1 MKKRLLSLALAL
13 CLVCSLLPGTA
24 LAAAGPN
31 PFWDIPASHWAHD
44 EVTYVYENDLM
55 NGTSSTHF
63 SPDARTT
70 RAQVVTVLYRLAGQP
85 AADWENPFWDVP
97 ASAWFHDAVTWAW
110 ENDIT
115 GGVSSTHFGAGNAVT
130 REQLAT
136 FLYRYAQDQ
145 GYDTSARADL
155 SGYSDAGLVSSY
167 ATEALSWANATGLI
181 TGTTATT
188 LSPQG
193 SATRAQGAT
202 ILSRFCQD
210 VIPGGYVSPAHMIR
224 NLEGSTLSKKDTLV
238 AMAEVLLDD
247 GFAPAFVA
255 GILGNI
261 LVEGDCGRFE
271 SSAYISNPDA
281 EPDYLVYMDE
291 NYDYREKYSYK
302 LIYEGISLQE
312 VYNMILEL
320 GPEGANGRGSC
331 FGLGCLQWTSYER
344 IKRLV
349 ENYIEVAGDADTITL
364 AQVQEAEG
372 MTVSYELN
380 NTYRSVY
387 TTWQSENADQNTTEA
402 AFAAGVIV
410 RNRSRIPGCEGCL
423 RITVGTP
430 AENARMLET
439 VKNFR
444 L

>member
-24 LAAAGPN
+24 LAAGEN
-31 PFWDIPASHWAHD
+31 PFTDVPASHWAHD
-44 EVTYVYENDLM
+44 DITYVYENDLM
-55 NGTSSTHF
+55 NGTDGSLF
-63 SPDARTT
+63 SPESTTT

-85 AADWENPFWDVP
+85 AADWANPFWDVP

-130 REQLAT
+130 REQLAA

-181 TGTTATT
+181 TGTTGTT

-193 SATRAQGAT
+193 SATRAQVAT

-224 NLEGSTLSKKDTLV
+224 NLEDSTLSKKGTLV

-261 LVEGDCGRFE
+261 MVEGDCGRFE

-281 EPDYLVYMDE
+281 EPDYLVYLDE

-349 ENYIEVAGDADTITL
+349 ENYIEVAGGADTITL

-410 RNRSRIPGCEGCL
+410 CVRYGVP
-423 RITVGTP
+423 VGYNTEDVQNTRGAL
-430 AENARMLET
+430 AEAVYNVMMG
-439 VKNFR
+439 NS
-444 L
+444 

>member
-24 LAAAGPN
+24 LAAGEN
-31 PFWDIPASHWAHD
+31 PFTDVSASHWAHD
-44 EVTYVYENDLM
+44 DITYVYENDLM
-55 NGTSSTHF
+55 NGTDGSLF
-63 SPDARTT
+63 SPESTTT

-85 AADWENPFWDVP
+85 AADWANPFWDVP

-130 REQLAT
+130 REQLVA

-181 TGTTATT
+181 TGTTGTT

-193 SATRAQGAT
+193 SATRAQVAT

-261 LVEGDCGRFE
+261 MVEGDCGRFE

-410 RNRSRIPGCEGCL
+410 CVRYGVP
-423 RITVGTP
+423 VGYNTEDVQNTRGAL
-430 AENARMLET
+430 AEAVYNVMMG
-439 VKNFR
+439 KS
-444 L
+444 

>member
-13 CLVCSLLPGTA
+13 CLALSLLPGTA
-24 LAAAGPN
+24 LAAGEN
-31 PFWDIPASHWAHD
+31 PFTDVPASHWAHD
-44 EVTYVYENDLM
+44 DITYVYENDLM
-55 NGTSSTHF
+55 NGTDGSLF
-63 SPDARTT
+63 SPESTTT

-181 TGTTATT
+181 TGTTGTT

-193 SATRAQGAT
+193 SATRAQVAT

-238 AMAEVLLDD
+238 AMAQVLLDD
-247 GFAPAFVA
+247 GYAPAFVA

-271 SSAYISNPDA
+271 SSAYTSNPDA
-281 EPDYLVYMDE
+281 KPDYLVYLDE

-320 GPEGANGRGSC
+320 GPGGANGRGSC

-410 RNRSRIPGCEGCL
+410 CVRYGVP
-423 RITVGTP
+423 VGYNTEEVQNTRGAL
-430 AENARMLET
+430 AEAVYNVMMG
-439 VKNFR
+439 NS
-444 L
+444 

>member
-24 LAAAGPN
+24 LAAGEN
-31 PFWDIPASHWAHD
+31 PFTDVPASHWAHD
-44 EVTYVYENDLM
+44 DITYVYENDLM
-55 NGTSSTHF
+55 NGTDGSLF
-63 SPDARTT
+63 SPESTTT

-85 AADWENPFWDVP
+85 AADWANPFWDVP

-130 REQLAT
+130 REQLAA

-181 TGTTATT
+181 TGTTGTT

-193 SATRAQGAT
+193 SATRAQVAT

-224 NLEGSTLSKKDTLV
+224 NLEDSTLSKKDTLV

-255 GILGNI
+255 GILGHI
-261 LVEGDCGRFE
+261 MVEGDCGRFE

-410 RNRSRIPGCEGCL
+410 CVRYGVS
-423 RITVGTP
+423 VGYNTEEVQNTRGAL
-430 AENARMLET
+430 AEAVYNVMMG
-439 VKNFR
+439 KS
-444 L
+444 

>member
-24 LAAAGPN
+24 LAAGEN
-31 PFWDIPASHWAHD
+31 PFTDVPASHWAHD
-44 EVTYVYENDLM
+44 DITYVYENDLM
-55 NGTSSTHF
+55 NGTDGSLF
-63 SPDARTT
+63 SPESTTT

-181 TGTTATT
+181 TGTTGTT

-193 SATRAQGAT
+193 SATRAQVAT

-224 NLEGSTLSKKDTLV
+224 NLEDSTLSKKDTLV
-238 AMAEVLLDD
+238 AMAQVLLDD
-247 GFAPAFVA
+247 GYAPAFVA

-271 SSAYISNPDA
+271 SSAYVSNPDA
-281 EPDYLVYMDE
+281 QPDYLRYLDE

-302 LIYEGISLQE
+302 LIYEGISVKE
-312 VYNMILEL
+312 VYAMILEL
-320 GPEGANGRGSC
+320 GPGGANGRGSC

-349 ENYIEVAGDADTITL
+349 ENYLDVNGNADSITL

-410 RNRSRIPGCEGCL
+410 CVRYGVP
-423 RITVGTP
+423 VGYNTEDVQNTRGAL
-430 AENARMLET
+430 AEAVYNVMMG
-439 VKNFR
+439 NS
-444 L
+444 

>member
-24 LAAAGPN
+24 LAAGEN
-31 PFWDIPASHWAHD
+31 PFTDVPASHWAHD
-44 EVTYVYENDLM
+44 DITYVYENDLM

-193 SATRAQGAT
+193 SATRAQVAT

-410 RNRSRIPGCEGCL
+410 CVRYGVP
-423 RITVGTP
+423 VGYNTEEVQNTRGAL
-430 AENARMLET
+430 AEAVYNVMMG
-439 VKNFR
+439 NS
-444 L
+444 

>member
-24 LAAAGPN
+24 LAAGEN
-31 PFWDIPASHWAHD
+31 PFTDVPASHWAHD
-44 EVTYVYENDLM
+44 DITYVYENDLM
-55 NGTSSTHF
+55 NGTDGSLF
-63 SPDARTT
+63 SPESTTT

-181 TGTTATT
+181 TGTTGTT

-193 SATRAQGAT
+193 SATRAQVAT

-210 VIPGGYVSPAHMIR
+210 VIPGGM
-224 NLEGSTLSKKDTLV
+224 
-238 AMAEVLLDD
+238 
-247 GFAPAFVA
+247 
-255 GILGNI
+255 
-261 LVEGDCGRFE
+261 
-271 SSAYISNPDA
+271 
-281 EPDYLVYMDE
+281 
-291 NYDYREKYSYK
+291 
-302 LIYEGISLQE
+302 
-312 VYNMILEL
+312 
-320 GPEGANGRGSC
+320 
-331 FGLGCLQWTSYER
+331 
-344 IKRLV
+344 
-349 ENYIEVAGDADTITL
+349 
-364 AQVQEAEG
+364 
-372 MTVSYELN
+372 
-380 NTYRSVY
+380 
-387 TTWQSENADQNTTEA
+387 
-402 AFAAGVIV
+402 
-410 RNRSRIPGCEGCL
+410 
-423 RITVGTP
+423 
-430 AENARMLET
+430 
-439 VKNFR
+439 
-444 L
+444 

>member
-24 LAAAGPN
+24 LAAGEN
-31 PFWDIPASHWAHD
+31 PFTDVPASHWAHD
-44 EVTYVYENDLM
+44 DITYVYENDLM
-55 NGTSSTHF
+55 NGTDGSLF
-63 SPDARTT
+63 SPESTTT

-181 TGTTATT
+181 TGTTGTT

-193 SATRAQGAT
+193 SATRAQVAT

-238 AMAEVLLDD
+238 AMAQVLLDD
-247 GFAPAFVA
+247 GYAPAFVA

-271 SSAYISNPDA
+271 SSAYTSNPDA
-281 EPDYLVYMDE
+281 KPDYLVYLDE

-410 RNRSRIPGCEGCL
+410 CVRYGVP
-423 RITVGTP
+423 VGYNTEEVQNTRGAL
-430 AENARMLET
+430 AEAVYNVMMG
-439 VKNFR
+439 NS
-444 L
+444 

>member
-85 AADWENPFWDVP
+85 AADWANPFWDVP

-181 TGTTATT
+181 TGTTGTT
-188 LSPQG
+188 LSPKG
-193 SATRAQGAT
+193 SATRAQVAT

-224 NLEGSTLSKKDTLV
+224 NLEASDLSKKDTLV

-261 LVEGDCGRFE
+261 MVEGDCGRFE

-281 EPDYLVYMDE
+281 EPDYLVYLDE

-410 RNRSRIPGCEGCL
+410 CVRYGVP
-423 RITVGTP
+423 VGYNTEEVQNTRGAL
-430 AENARMLET
+430 AESVYNVMMG
-439 VKNFR
+439 NS
-444 L
+444 

>member
-24 LAAAGPN
+24 LAAGEN
-31 PFWDIPASHWAHD
+31 PFTDVPASHWAHD
-44 EVTYVYENDLM
+44 DITYVYENDLM
-55 NGTSSTHF
+55 NGTDGSLF
-63 SPDARTT
+63 SPESTTT

-85 AADWENPFWDVP
+85 AADWANPFWDVP

-193 SATRAQGAT
+193 SATRAQVAT

-224 NLEGSTLSKKDTLV
+224 NLEDSTLSKKDTLV
-238 AMAEVLLDD
+238 AMAEVLLDN

-261 LVEGDCGRFE
+261 MVEGDCGRFE
-271 SSAYISNPDA
+271 SSAYTSNPDA
-281 EPDYLVYMDE
+281 EPDYLVYLDE

-320 GPEGANGRGSC
+320 GPGGANGRGSC

-349 ENYIEVAGDADTITL
+349 ENYIDVAGGADTITL

-410 RNRSRIPGCEGCL
+410 CVRYGVP
-423 RITVGTP
+423 VGYNTEEVQNTRGAL
-430 AENARMLET
+430 AEAVYNVMMG
-439 VKNFR
+439 NS
-444 L
+444 

>member
-24 LAAAGPN
+24 LAAGEN
-31 PFWDIPASHWAHD
+31 PFTDVPASHWAHD
-44 EVTYVYENDLM
+44 DITYVYENDLM
-55 NGTSSTHF
+55 NGTDGSLF
-63 SPDARTT
+63 SPESTTT

-181 TGTTATT
+181 TGTTGTT

-193 SATRAQGAT
+193 SATRAQVAT

-224 NLEGSTLSKKDTLV
+224 NLEASDLSKKDTLV
-238 AMAEVLLDD
+238 AMAQVLLDD
-247 GFAPAFVA
+247 GYAPAFVA

-271 SSAYISNPDA
+271 SSAYTSNPDA
-281 EPDYLVYMDE
+281 KPDYLVYLDE

-302 LIYEGISLQE
+302 LIYEGISVKE
-312 VYNMILEL
+312 VYAMILEL
-320 GPEGANGRGSC
+320 GPGGANGRGSC

-349 ENYIEVAGDADTITL
+349 ENYLDVNGNADSITL

-410 RNRSRIPGCEGCL
+410 CVRYGVP
-423 RITVGTP
+423 VGYNTEEVQNTRGAL
-430 AENARMLET
+430 AEAVYNVMMG
-439 VKNFR
+439 KS
-444 L
+444 

>member
-24 LAAAGPN
+24 LAAGEN
-31 PFWDIPASHWAHD
+31 PFTDVSASHWAHD
-44 EVTYVYENDLM
+44 DITYVYENDLM
-55 NGTSSTHF
+55 NGTDGSLF
-63 SPDARTT
+63 SPESTTT

-188 LSPQG
+188 LSPKG
-193 SATRAQGAT
+193 SATRAQVAT

-224 NLEGSTLSKKDTLV
+224 NLEDSTLSKKDTLV

-261 LVEGDCGRFE
+261 MVEGDCGRFE

-281 EPDYLVYMDE
+281 QPDYLRYLDE

-302 LIYEGISLQE
+302 LIYEGISVKE
-312 VYNMILEL
+312 VYAMILEL
-320 GPEGANGRGSC
+320 GPGGANGRGSC

-349 ENYIEVAGDADTITL
+349 ENYLSVNGNSDSITL

-402 AFAAGVIV
+402 VFAAGVIV
-410 RNRSRIPGCEGCL
+410 CVRYGVP
-423 RITVGTP
+423 VGYNTEDVQNTRGAL
-430 AENARMLET
+430 AEAVYNVMMG
-439 VKNFR
+439 NS
-444 L
+444 

>member
-24 LAAAGPN
+24 LAAGEN
-31 PFWDIPASHWAHD
+31 PFTDVPASHWAHD
-44 EVTYVYENDLM
+44 DITYVYENDLM
-55 NGTSSTHF
+55 NGTDGSLF
-63 SPDARTT
+63 SPESTTT

-130 REQLAT
+130 REQLAA

-181 TGTTATT
+181 TGTTGTT
-188 LSPQG
+188 LSPKG
-193 SATRAQGAT
+193 SATRAQVAT

-224 NLEGSTLSKKDTLV
+224 NLEDSTLSKKDTLV
-238 AMAEVLLDD
+238 AMAQVLLDD
-247 GFAPAFVA
+247 GYAPAFVA

-271 SSAYISNPDA
+271 SSAYTSNPDA
-281 EPDYLVYMDE
+281 KPDYLVYLDE

-302 LIYEGISLQE
+302 LIYEGISVKE
-312 VYNMILEL
+312 VYAMILEL
-320 GPEGANGRGSC
+320 GPGGANGRGSC

-349 ENYIEVAGDADTITL
+349 ENYLDVNGNADSITL

-372 MTVSYELN
+372 MTVSYELAH
-380 NTYRSVY
+380 TYKSVY
-387 TTWQSENADQNTTEA
+387 TTWQSENPDQNTAEA

-410 RNRSRIPGCEGCL
+410 CVRYGVP
-423 RITVGTP
+423 VGYNTEAVQNTRGAL
-430 AENARMLET
+430 AEAVYNVMMG
-439 VKNFR
+439 NS
-444 L
+444 

>member
-24 LAAAGPN
+24 LAAGEN
-31 PFWDIPASHWAHD
+31 PFTDVSASHWAHD
-44 EVTYVYENDLM
+44 DITYVYENDLM
-55 NGTSSTHF
+55 NGTDGSLF
-63 SPDARTT
+63 SPESTTT

-167 ATEALSWANATGLI
+167 ATEALSWANAAGLI
-181 TGTTATT
+181 TGTTGTT

-193 SATRAQGAT
+193 SATRAQVAT

-281 EPDYLVYMDE
+281 EPDYLVYLDE

-349 ENYIEVAGDADTITL
+349 ENYLDVNGNADSITL

-410 RNRSRIPGCEGCL
+410 CVRYGVP
-423 RITVGTP
+423 VGYNTEEVQNTRGAL
-430 AENARMLET
+430 AEAVYNVMMG
-439 VKNFR
+439 NS
-444 L
+444 

>member
-24 LAAAGPN
+24 LAAGEN
-31 PFWDIPASHWAHD
+31 PFTDVPASHWAHD
-44 EVTYVYENDLM
+44 DITYVYENDLM
-55 NGTSSTHF
+55 NGTDGSLF
-63 SPDARTT
+63 SPESTTT

-193 SATRAQGAT
+193 SATRAQVAT

-224 NLEGSTLSKKDTLV
+224 NLEASDLSKKDTLV

-261 LVEGDCGRFE
+261 MVEGDCGRFE

-410 RNRSRIPGCEGCL
+410 CVRYGVP
-423 RITVGTP
+423 VGYNTEEVQNTRGAL
-430 AENARMLET
+430 AEAVYNVMMG
-439 VKNFR
+439 NS
-444 L
+444 

>member
-24 LAAAGPN
+24 LAAGEN
-31 PFWDIPASHWAHD
+31 PFTDVPASHWAHD
-44 EVTYVYENDLM
+44 DITYVYENDLM
-55 NGTSSTHF
+55 NGTDGSLF
-63 SPDARTT
+63 SPESTTT

-130 REQLAT
+130 REQLAA

-193 SATRAQGAT
+193 SATRAQVAT

-224 NLEGSTLSKKDTLV
+224 NLEDSTLSKKDTLV

-261 LVEGDCGRFE
+261 MVEGDCGRFE

-281 EPDYLVYMDE
+281 EPDYLVYLDE

-320 GPEGANGRGSC
+320 GPGGANGRGSC

-349 ENYIEVAGDADTITL
+349 ENYLDVNGNADSITL

-410 RNRSRIPGCEGCL
+410 CVRYGVP
-423 RITVGTP
+423 VGYNTEEVQNTRGAL
-430 AENARMLET
+430 AEAVYNVMMG
-439 VKNFR
+439 NS
-444 L
+444 

>member
-24 LAAAGPN
+24 LAAGEN
-31 PFWDIPASHWAHD
+31 PFTDVPASHWAHD
-44 EVTYVYENDLM
+44 DITYVYENDLM
-55 NGTSSTHF
+55 NGTDGSLF
-63 SPDARTT
+63 SPESTTT

-85 AADWENPFWDVP
+85 AANWENPFWDVP

-188 LSPQG
+188 LSPKG
-193 SATRAQGAT
+193 SATRAQVAT

-261 LVEGDCGRFE
+261 MVEGDCGRFE

-410 RNRSRIPGCEGCL
+410 CVRYGVP
-423 RITVGTP
+423 VGYNTEDVQNTRGAL
-430 AENARMLET
+430 AEAVYNVMMG
-439 VKNFR
+439 KS
-444 L
+444 

>member
-24 LAAAGPN
+24 LAAGEN
-31 PFWDIPASHWAHD
+31 PFTDVPASHWAHD
-44 EVTYVYENDLM
+44 DITYVYENDLM
-55 NGTSSTHF
+55 NGTDGSLF
-63 SPDARTT
+63 SPESTTT

-181 TGTTATT
+181 TGTTGTT

-193 SATRAQGAT
+193 SATRAQVAT

-224 NLEGSTLSKKDTLV
+224 NLEDSTLSKKDTLV

-261 LVEGDCGRFE
+261 MVEGDCGRFE

-349 ENYIEVAGDADTITL
+349 ENYRSVNGNSDSITL

-372 MTVSYELN
+372 MTVSYELAH
-380 NTYRSVY
+380 TYKSVY

-410 RNRSRIPGCEGCL
+410 CVRYGVP
-423 RITVGTP
+423 VGYNTEEVQNTRGAL
-430 AENARMLET
+430 AEAVYNVMMG
-439 VKNFR
+439 NS
-444 L
+444 

>member
-24 LAAAGPN
+24 LAAGEN
-31 PFWDIPASHWAHD
+31 PFTDVPASHWAHD
-44 EVTYVYENDLM
+44 DITYVYENDLM
-55 NGTSSTHF
+55 NGTDGSLF
-63 SPDARTT
+63 SPESTTT

-85 AADWENPFWDVP
+85 AADWANPFWDVP

-167 ATEALSWANATGLI
+167 ATQALSWANATGLI

-193 SATRAQGAT
+193 SATRAQVAT

-224 NLEGSTLSKKDTLV
+224 NLEASDLSKKDTLV
-238 AMAEVLLDD
+238 AMAQVLLDD

-281 EPDYLVYMDE
+281 EPDYLVYLDE

-410 RNRSRIPGCEGCL
+410 CVRYGVP
-423 RITVGTP
+423 VGYNTEEVQNTRGAL
-430 AENARMLET
+430 AEAVYNVMMG
-439 VKNFR
+439 NS
-444 L
+444 

>member
-13 CLVCSLLPGTA
+13 CLVCSHLPGTA
-24 LAAAGPN
+24 LAAGEN
-31 PFWDIPASHWAHD
+31 PFTDVPASHWAHD
-44 EVTYVYENDLM
+44 DITYVYENDLM
-55 NGTSSTHF
+55 NGTDGSLF
-63 SPDARTT
+63 SPESTTT

-167 ATEALSWANATGLI
+167 ATQALSWANATGLI

-193 SATRAQGAT
+193 SATRAQVAT

-281 EPDYLVYMDE
+281 EPDYLVYLDE

-410 RNRSRIPGCEGCL
+410 CVRYGVP
-423 RITVGTP
+423 VGYNTEEVQNTRGAL
-430 AENARMLET
+430 AEAVYNVMMG
-439 VKNFR
+439 NS
-444 L
+444 

>member
-24 LAAAGPN
+24 LAAGEN
-31 PFWDIPASHWAHD
+31 PFTDVPASHWAHD
-44 EVTYVYENDLM
+44 DITYVYENDLM
-55 NGTSSTHF
+55 NGTDGSLF
-63 SPDARTT
+63 SPESTTT

-85 AADWENPFWDVP
+85 AADWANPFWDVP

-188 LSPQG
+188 LSPKG
-193 SATRAQGAT
+193 SATRAQVAT

-224 NLEGSTLSKKDTLV
+224 NLEDSTLSKKDTLV

-261 LVEGDCGRFE
+261 MVEGDCGRFE

-281 EPDYLVYMDE
+281 EPDYLVYLDE

-410 RNRSRIPGCEGCL
+410 CVRYGVP
-423 RITVGTP
+423 VGYNTEEVQNTRGAL
-430 AENARMLET
+430 AEAVYNVMMG
-439 VKNFR
+439 NS
-444 L
+444 

>member
-181 TGTTATT
+181 TGTTGTT
-188 LSPQG
+188 LSPKG
-193 SATRAQGAT
+193 SATRAQVAT

-224 NLEGSTLSKKDTLV
+224 NLEASDLSKKDTLV

-261 LVEGDCGRFE
+261 MVEGDCGRFE

-320 GPEGANGRGSC
+320 GPGGANGRGSC

-349 ENYIEVAGDADTITL
+349 ENYLSVNGNADSITL

-410 RNRSRIPGCEGCL
+410 CVRYGVP
-423 RITVGTP
+423 VGYNTEEVQNTRGAL
-430 AENARMLET
+430 AEAVYNVMMG
-439 VKNFR
+439 NS
-444 L
+444 

>member
-24 LAAAGPN
+24 LAAGEN
-31 PFWDIPASHWAHD
+31 PFTDVSASHWAHD
-44 EVTYVYENDLM
+44 DITYVYENDLM
-55 NGTSSTHF
+55 NGTDGSLF
-63 SPDARTT
+63 SPESTTT
-70 RAQVVTVLYRLAGQP
+70 RAQVATILYRLAGQP
-85 AADWENPFWDVP
+85 AANWENPFWDVP

-130 REQLAT
+130 REQLAA

-193 SATRAQGAT
+193 SATRAQVAT

-224 NLEGSTLSKKDTLV
+224 NLEASDLSKKDTLV
-238 AMAEVLLDD
+238 AMAQVLLDD
-247 GFAPAFVA
+247 GYAPAFVA

-271 SSAYISNPDA
+271 SSAYTSNPDA
-281 EPDYLVYMDE
+281 KPDYLVYLDE

-302 LIYEGISLQE
+302 LIYEGISVKE
-312 VYNMILEL
+312 VYAMILEL
-320 GPEGANGRGSC
+320 GPGGANGRGSC

-410 RNRSRIPGCEGCL
+410 CVRYGVP
-423 RITVGTP
+423 VGYNTEEVQNTRGAL
-430 AENARMLET
+430 AEAVYNVMMG
-439 VKNFR
+439 NS
-444 L
+444 

>member
-1 MKKRLLSLALAL
+1 MKKRLCSLALAMAL
-13 CLVCSLLPGTA
+13 TVSLFTGTA
-24 LAAAGPN
+24 SAAGWN
-31 PFWDIPASHWAHD
+31 PFWDVPQSHWAH
-44 EVTYVYENDLM
+44 EAVTYVYDNDLM
-55 NGTSSTHF
+55 NGTDGSLF
-63 SPDARTT
+63 SPESTTT

-85 AADWENPFWDVP
+85 AADWANPFWDVP

-193 SATRAQGAT
+193 SATRAQVAT

-224 NLEGSTLSKKDTLV
+224 NLEDSTLSKKDTLV

-271 SSAYISNPDA
+271 SSAYVSNPDA
-281 EPDYLVYMDE
+281 QPDYLRYLDE

-302 LIYEGISLQE
+302 LIYEGISVKE
-312 VYNMILEL
+312 VYAMILEL
-320 GPEGANGRGSC
+320 GPGGANGRGSC

-349 ENYIEVAGDADTITL
+349 ENYIEVAGDADSITL

-410 RNRSRIPGCEGCL
+410 CVRYGVP
-423 RITVGTP
+423 VGYNTEAVQNTRGAL
-430 AENARMLET
+430 AEAVYNVMMG
-439 VKNFR
+439 NS
-444 L
+444 

>member
-1 MKKRLLSLALAL
+1 MKKRLCSLVLAL
-13 CLVCSLLPGTA
+13 CLALSLVPGA
-24 LAAAGPN
+24 AAAGPN
-31 PFWDIPASHWAHD
+31 PFWDVPASYWAHD
-44 EVTYVYENDLM
+44 AVTYVYENDLM
-55 NGTSSTHF
+55 NGTDGSLF
-63 SPDARTT
+63 SPESTTT

-85 AADWENPFWDVP
+85 AADWANPFWDVP

-130 REQLAT
+130 REQLAA

-181 TGTTATT
+181 TGTTGTT

-193 SATRAQGAT
+193 SATRAQVAT

-224 NLEGSTLSKKDTLV
+224 NLEASNLSKKDTLV
-238 AMAEVLLDD
+238 AMAQVLLDD
-247 GFAPAFVA
+247 GYAPAFVA

-261 LVEGDCGRFE
+261 MVEGDCGRFE

-410 RNRSRIPGCEGCL
+410 CVRYGVP
-423 RITVGTP
+423 VGYNTEDVQNTRGAL
-430 AENARMLET
+430 AEAVYNVMMG
-439 VKNFR
+439 NS
-444 L
+444 

>member
-24 LAAAGPN
+24 LAAGEN
-31 PFWDIPASHWAHD
+31 PFTDVPASHWAHD
-44 EVTYVYENDLM
+44 DITYVYDNDLM
-55 NGTSSTHF
+55 NGTDGSLF
-63 SPDARTT
+63 SPESTTT

-85 AADWENPFWDVP
+85 AADWANPFWDVP

-181 TGTTATT
+181 IGTTATT
-188 LSPQG
+188 LSPKG
-193 SATRAQGAT
+193 SATRAQVAT

-224 NLEGSTLSKKDTLV
+224 NLEDSTLSKKDTLV

-261 LVEGDCGRFE
+261 MVEGDCGRFE

-281 EPDYLVYMDE
+281 EPDYLVYLDE

-312 VYNMILEL
+312 VYAMILEL
-320 GPEGANGRGSC
+320 GPGGANGRGSC

-349 ENYIEVAGDADTITL
+349 ENYLSVNGNSDSITL

-410 RNRSRIPGCEGCL
+410 CVRYGVP
-423 RITVGTP
+423 VGYNTEEVQNTRGAL
-430 AENARMLET
+430 AEAVYNVMMG
-439 VKNFR
+439 NS
-444 L
+444 

>member
-24 LAAAGPN
+24 LAAGEN
-31 PFWDIPASHWAHD
+31 PFTDVPASHWAHD
-44 EVTYVYENDLM
+44 DITYVYENDLM
-55 NGTSSTHF
+55 NGTDGSLF
-63 SPDARTT
+63 SPESTTT

-85 AADWENPFWDVP
+85 AADWANPFWDVP

-193 SATRAQGAT
+193 SATRAQVAT

-238 AMAEVLLDD
+238 AMAQVLLDD
-247 GFAPAFVA
+247 GYAPAFVA

-271 SSAYISNPDA
+271 SSAYTSNPDA
-281 EPDYLVYMDE
+281 KPDYLVYLDE

-410 RNRSRIPGCEGCL
+410 CVRYGVP
-423 RITVGTP
+423 VGYNTEEVQNTRGAL
-430 AENARMLET
+430 AEAVYNVMMG
-439 VKNFR
+439 NS
-444 L
+444 

>member
-24 LAAAGPN
+24 LAAGEN
-31 PFWDIPASHWAHD
+31 PFTDVPASHWAHD
-44 EVTYVYENDLM
+44 DITYVYENDLM
-55 NGTSSTHF
+55 NGTDGSLF
-63 SPDARTT
+63 SPESTTT

-85 AADWENPFWDVP
+85 AADWANPFWDVP

-181 TGTTATT
+181 IGTTATT
-188 LSPQG
+188 LSPKG
-193 SATRAQGAT
+193 SATRAQVAT

-224 NLEGSTLSKKDTLV
+224 NLEDSTLSKKDTLV

-281 EPDYLVYMDE
+281 EPDYLVYLDE

-312 VYNMILEL
+312 VYAMILEL
-320 GPEGANGRGSC
+320 GPGGANGRGSC

-410 RNRSRIPGCEGCL
+410 CVRYGVP
-423 RITVGTP
+423 VGYNTEEVQNTRGAL
-430 AENARMLET
+430 AEAVYNVMMG
-439 VKNFR
+439 NS
-444 L
+444 

>member
-24 LAAAGPN
+24 LAAGEN
-31 PFWDIPASHWAHD
+31 PFTDVPASHWAHD
-44 EVTYVYENDLM
+44 DITYVYENDLM
-55 NGTSSTHF
+55 NGTDGSLF
-63 SPDARTT
+63 SPESTTT

-193 SATRAQGAT
+193 SATRAQVAT

-410 RNRSRIPGCEGCL
+410 CVRYGVP
-423 RITVGTP
+423 VGYNTEEVQNTRGAL
-430 AENARMLET
+430 AESVYNVMMG
-439 VKNFR
+439 NS
-444 L
+444 

>member
-24 LAAAGPN
+24 LAAGEN
-31 PFWDIPASHWAHD
+31 PFTDVPASHWAHD
-44 EVTYVYENDLM
+44 DITYVYENDLM
-55 NGTSSTHF
+55 NGTDGSLF
-63 SPDARTT
+63 SPESTTT

-188 LSPQG
+188 LSPKG
-193 SATRAQGAT
+193 SATRAQVAT

-261 LVEGDCGRFE
+261 MVEGDCGRFE

-320 GPEGANGRGSC
+320 GPGGANGRGSC

-410 RNRSRIPGCEGCL
+410 CVRYGVP
-423 RITVGTP
+423 VGYNTEDVQNTRGAL
-430 AENARMLET
+430 AEAVYNVMMG
-439 VKNFR
+439 NS
-444 L
+444 

>member
-24 LAAAGPN
+24 LAAGEN
-31 PFWDIPASHWAHD
+31 PFTDVPASHWAHD
-44 EVTYVYENDLM
+44 DITYVYENDLM
-55 NGTSSTHF
+55 NGTDGSLF
-63 SPDARTT
+63 SPESTTT

-85 AADWENPFWDVP
+85 AADWANPFWDVP

-188 LSPQG
+188 LSPKG
-193 SATRAQGAT
+193 SATRAQVAT

-224 NLEGSTLSKKDTLV
+224 NLEDSTLSKKDTLV

-261 LVEGDCGRFE
+261 MVEGDCGRFE

-281 EPDYLVYMDE
+281 EPDYLVYLDE

-320 GPEGANGRGSC
+320 GPGGANGRGSC

-349 ENYIEVAGDADTITL
+349 ENYIEAADGADTITL

-410 RNRSRIPGCEGCL
+410 CVRYGVP
-423 RITVGTP
+423 VGYNTEEVQNTRGAL
-430 AENARMLET
+430 AEAVYNVMMG
-439 VKNFR
+439 NS
-444 L
+444 

>member
-24 LAAAGPN
+24 LAAGEN
-31 PFWDIPASHWAHD
+31 PFTDVPASHWAHD
-44 EVTYVYENDLM
+44 DITYVYENDLM
-55 NGTSSTHF
+55 NGTDGSLF
-63 SPDARTT
+63 SPESTTT

-85 AADWENPFWDVP
+85 AADWANPFWDVP

-193 SATRAQGAT
+193 SATRAQVAT

-247 GFAPAFVA
+247 GYAPAFVA

-271 SSAYISNPDA
+271 SSAYTSNPDA
-281 EPDYLVYMDE
+281 KPDYLVYLDE

-302 LIYEGISLQE
+302 LIYEGISVKE
-312 VYNMILEL
+312 VYAMILEL
-320 GPEGANGRGSC
+320 GPGGANGRGSC

-410 RNRSRIPGCEGCL
+410 CVRYGVP
-423 RITVGTP
+423 VGYNTEDVQNTRGAL
-430 AENARMLET
+430 AEAVYNVMMG
-439 VKNFR
+439 NS
-444 L
+444 

>member
-1 MKKRLLSLALAL
+1 MKKRLCSLALAMAL
-13 CLVCSLLPGTA
+13 TVSLFTGTA
-24 LAAAGPN
+24 SAAGWN
-31 PFWDIPASHWAHD
+31 PFWDVPQSHWAH
-44 EVTYVYENDLM
+44 EAVTYVYDNDLM
-55 NGTSSTHF
+55 NGTDGSLF
-63 SPDARTT
+63 SPESTTT

-85 AADWENPFWDVP
+85 AADWANPFWDVP

-130 REQLAT
+130 REQLAA

-181 TGTTATT
+181 TGTTGTT

-193 SATRAQGAT
+193 SATRAQVAT

-224 NLEGSTLSKKDTLV
+224 NLEDSTLSKKGTLV

-261 LVEGDCGRFE
+261 MVEGDCGRFE

-349 ENYIEVAGDADTITL
+349 ENYIEVAGGADTITL

-410 RNRSRIPGCEGCL
+410 CVRYGVP
-423 RITVGTP
+423 VGYNTEDVQNTRGAL
-430 AENARMLET
+430 AEAVYNVMMG
-439 VKNFR
+439 NS
-444 L
+444 

>member
-24 LAAAGPN
+24 LAAGEN
-31 PFWDIPASHWAHD
+31 PFTDVPASHWAHD
-44 EVTYVYENDLM
+44 DITYVYENDLM
-55 NGTSSTHF
+55 NGTDGSLF
-63 SPDARTT
+63 SPESTTT
-70 RAQVVTVLYRLAGQP
+70 RAQVVTALYRLAGQP

-181 TGTTATT
+181 TGTTGTT

-193 SATRAQGAT
+193 SATRAQVAT

-261 LVEGDCGRFE
+261 MVEGDCGRFE

-281 EPDYLVYMDE
+281 EPDYLVYLDE

-320 GPEGANGRGSC
+320 GPEGAHGRGSC

-410 RNRSRIPGCEGCL
+410 CVRYGVP
-423 RITVGTP
+423 VGYNTEEVQNTRGAL
-430 AENARMLET
+430 AEAVYNVMMG
-439 VKNFR
+439 NS
-444 L
+444 

>member
-24 LAAAGPN
+24 LAAGEN
-31 PFWDIPASHWAHD
+31 PFTDVPASHWAHD
-44 EVTYVYENDLM
+44 DITYVYENDLM
-55 NGTSSTHF
+55 NGTDGSLF
-63 SPDARTT
+63 SPESTTT

-85 AADWENPFWDVP
+85 AADWANPFWDVP

-130 REQLAT
+130 REQLAA

-188 LSPQG
+188 LSPKG
-193 SATRAQGAT
+193 SATRAQVAT

-224 NLEGSTLSKKDTLV
+224 NLEASTLSKKDTLV

-271 SSAYISNPDA
+271 SSAYVSNPDA
-281 EPDYLVYMDE
+281 QPDYLRYLDE

-302 LIYEGISLQE
+302 LIYEGISVKE
-312 VYNMILEL
+312 VYAMILEL
-320 GPEGANGRGSC
+320 GPGGANGRGSC

-349 ENYIEVAGDADTITL
+349 ENYLSVNGNSDSITL

-372 MTVSYELN
+372 MTVSYELAH
-380 NTYRSVY
+380 TYKSVY
-387 TTWQSENADQNTTEA
+387 TTWQSENPDQNTTEA

-410 RNRSRIPGCEGCL
+410 CVRYGVP
-423 RITVGTP
+423 VGYNTEEVQNTRGAL
-430 AENARMLET
+430 AEAVYNVMMG
-439 VKNFR
+439 NS
-444 L
+444 

>member
-24 LAAAGPN
+24 LAAGEN
-31 PFWDIPASHWAHD
+31 PFTDVPASHWAHD
-44 EVTYVYENDLM
+44 DITYVYENDLM
-55 NGTSSTHF
+55 NGTDGSLF
-63 SPDARTT
+63 SPESTTT

-85 AADWENPFWDVP
+85 AADWANPFWDVP

-193 SATRAQGAT
+193 SATRAQVAT

-261 LVEGDCGRFE
+261 MVEGDCGRFE

-349 ENYIEVAGDADTITL
+349 ENYIEAADGADTITL

-410 RNRSRIPGCEGCL
+410 CVRYGVP
-423 RITVGTP
+423 VGYNTEEVQNTRGAL
-430 AENARMLET
+430 AESVYNVMMG
-439 VKNFR
+439 NS
-444 L
+444 

>member
-1 MKKRLLSLALAL
+1 MKKRLCSLALAMAL
-13 CLVCSLLPGTA
+13 TVSLFTGTA
-24 LAAAGPN
+24 SAAGWN
-31 PFWDIPASHWAHD
+31 PFWDVPQSHWAH
-44 EVTYVYENDLM
+44 EAVTYVYDNDLM
-55 NGTSSTHF
+55 NGTDGSLF
-63 SPDARTT
+63 SPESTTT

-85 AADWENPFWDVP
+85 AADWANPFWDVP

-193 SATRAQGAT
+193 SATRAQVAT

-224 NLEGSTLSKKDTLV
+224 NLEASDLSKKDTLV
-238 AMAEVLLDD
+238 AMAQVLLDD

-410 RNRSRIPGCEGCL
+410 CVRYGVP
-423 RITVGTP
+423 VGYNTEDVQNTRGAL
-430 AENARMLET
+430 AEAVYNVMMG
-439 VKNFR
+439 NS
-444 L
+444 

>member
-24 LAAAGPN
+24 LAAGEN
-31 PFWDIPASHWAHD
+31 PFTDVSASHWAHD
-44 EVTYVYENDLM
+44 DITYVYENDLM
-55 NGTSSTHF
+55 NGTDGSLF
-63 SPDARTT
+63 SPESTTT

-181 TGTTATT
+181 TGTTGTT

-193 SATRAQGAT
+193 SATRAQVAT

-224 NLEGSTLSKKDTLV
+224 NLEDSTLSKKDTLV

-261 LVEGDCGRFE
+261 MVEGDCGRFE

-410 RNRSRIPGCEGCL
+410 CVRYGVP
-423 RITVGTP
+423 VGYNTEEVQNTRGAL
-430 AENARMLET
+430 AEAVYNVMMG
-439 VKNFR
+439 NS
-444 L
+444 

>member
-24 LAAAGPN
+24 LAAGEN
-31 PFWDIPASHWAHD
+31 PFTDVPASHWAHD
-44 EVTYVYENDLM
+44 DITYVYENDLM
-55 NGTSSTHF
+55 NGTDGSLF
-63 SPDARTT
+63 SPESTTT
-70 RAQVVTVLYRLAGQP
+70 RAQVVTALSRGPGPP
-85 AADWENPFWDVP
+85 AADWANPFWDVP

-181 TGTTATT
+181 IGTTATT
-188 LSPQG
+188 LSPKG
-193 SATRAQGAT
+193 SATRAQVAT

-224 NLEGSTLSKKDTLV
+224 NLEDSTLSKKDTLV

-261 LVEGDCGRFE
+261 MVEGDCGRFE

-281 EPDYLVYMDE
+281 EPDYLVYLDE

-320 GPEGANGRGSC
+320 GPGGANGRGSC

-349 ENYIEVAGDADTITL
+349 ENYLDVNGNADSITL

-410 RNRSRIPGCEGCL
+410 CVRYGVP
-423 RITVGTP
+423 VGYNTEEVQNTRGAL
-430 AENARMLET
+430 AEAVYNVMMG
-439 VKNFR
+439 NS
-444 L
+444 